1 MQSLTIVALDPG
13 VTTGWADLNRERY
26 STRQLTGEHHVEL
39 WDALYNLEPDIVV
52 CERFT
57 YQRRDK
63 VILKSVEYI
72 GVVTLYCEQYKVPLR
87 MQTPSQAK
95 NLWTDNKLKLVGQY
109 KPNQPHANDAMR
121 HLLYCETVHLKDL
134 KWISRLK
141 EASQQS

>member
-1 MQSLTIVALDPG
+1 MKIVALDPG
-13 VTTGWADLNRERY
+13 VTTGWASRARDRY
-26 STRQLTGEHHVEL
+26 STRQIIGEHHVEL
-39 WDALYNLEPDIVV
+39 WDALYNFEPQVVV

-72 GVVTLYCEQYKVPLR
+72 GVVTLYCEQYGANLV

-95 NLWTDNKLKLVGQY
+95 NLWTDTKLKLVEQY

-121 HLLYCETVHLKDL
+121 HLLYYETVYMKEMKWVNLLKA
-134 KWISRLK
+134 
-141 EASQQS
+141 E